1 MKKSSVRALAIG
13 LLGSFA
19 TLASTSAFAA
29 TSAADYFRER
39 AETSEVPQIL
49 SDSDQAHY
57 RDIFTAIALED
68 WTRVEELLEKSEDG
82 VLQQVALAEYY
93 THASSPKIEAEKIA
107 AWFEMG
113 THLPQAEQLA
123 RLGEKR
129 GLEYTP
135 SLPRTQSFTRQS
147 YASKRLRPRTVRD
160 RTMPEDIRD
169 DILARIRDD
178 DPDSARLLLD
188 EVDEQLSSE
197 ARAEWR
203 QRVAW
208 SYYIENNNPMALAM
222 AQTVTEGSGAWLAE
236 GEWVTGLA
244 AWRMG
249 DCDTAAR
256 GFARAAQLASNVELR
271 TAGHFWAARSLT
283 RCRAPGE
290 ATEHLRVAAQS
301 DETFYGML
309 ALEQLGQ
316 DIPTQYAG
324 ADFEAAD
331 WQRLQSEKNVRIAV
345 ALIEIGRSDL
355 ADEVLRH
362 QARIGIPS
370 DFAALS
376 RLARELGLPQAQL
389 WMAHNTPRGTNPVAA
404 LRYPTARWKP
414 TTGWQVDPALAFA
427 LALQESVFR
436 ADAVSP
442 ANARGLM
449 QITPITVRQHAG
461 RMNMSASYVNLNDPE
476 VNLAFG
482 QRNLEMLRDA
492 SATQGLLP
500 KIMAA
505 YNAGLTP
512 ITRWNDEVRDQGDPL
527 LYMESIPYWETRGYV
542 NVVMRNYWMYERQS
556 GAPSQSRKALAQGL
570 WPKFPE
576 SRGASAVRL
585 TGRN

>member
-1 MKKSSVRALAIG
+1 MKNSSVKHLAIG
-13 LLGSFA
+13 LLGSIA
-19 TLASTSAFAA
+19 TLAATPLSAH
-29 TSAADYFRER
+29 TSAAEYFRER
-39 AETSEVPQIL
+39 AETRNVPQVL
-49 SDSDQAHY
+49 SEKEREHY
-57 RDIFTAIALED
+57 RDIFAAIALED
-68 WTRVEELLEKSEDG
+68 WKRVEELLAKEEPG
-82 VLQQVALAEYY
+82 LLHQVALAEYY
-93 THASSPKIEAEKIA
+93 THANSPAVSAEQIA

-113 THLPQAEQLA
+113 TALPQAEQLG
-123 RLGEKR
+123 RLGMRR
-129 GLEYTP
+129 GLEYMP
-135 SLPRTQSFTRQS
+135 DLPQEQRFTRQS
-147 YASKRLRPRTVRD
+147 YASKRLRPRTVQD
-160 RTMPEDIRD
+160 GTMPDDIRD
-169 DILARIRDD
+169 SILEHIRND
-178 DPDSARLLLD
+178 DPDGARLLLD
-188 EVDEQLSSE
+188 GIDAMLSDE

-208 SYYIENNNPMALAM
+208 SYYIENNDPAALAM
-222 AQTVTEGSGAWLAE
+222 AQTVSEGSGAWVAE
-236 GEWVTGLA
+236 GEWVSGLA
-244 AWRMG
+244 AWRSG
-249 DCDTAAR
+249 DCTTAAR
-256 GFARAAQLASNVELR
+256 GFARAAELASNVELK

-290 ATEHLRVAAQS
+290 ATEHLRAAARF

-316 DIPTQYAG
+316 DIPAQYAG

-331 WQRLQSEKNVRIAV
+331 WQRLQGEENIRIAV
-345 ALIEIGRSDL
+345 ALIEVGRSDL
-355 ADEVLRH
+355 ADEGLRH
-362 QARIGIPS
+362 QARIGNPS

-376 RLARELGLPQAQL
+376 RLVRELGLPQAQL
-389 WMAHNTPRGTNPVAA
+389 WMAHNTPRGADPVPA
-404 LRYPTARWKP
+404 LRYPTARWMP

-449 QITPITVRQHAG
+449 QITPITVREHAG

-482 QRNLEMLRDA
+482 QRNLEMLRD
-492 SATQGLLP
+492 SRATGGLLP

-505 YNAGLTP
+505 YNAGLSP
-512 ITRWNDEVRDQGDPL
+512 VTRWNDEVRDQGDPL

-556 GAPSQSRKALAQGL
+556 GAPSQSRKALAQGM
-570 WPKFPE
+570 WPAFPE
-576 SRGASAVRL
+576 SRGASALRL

>member
-1 MKKSSVRALAIG
+1 MKIESAKAIAVGLFASVAALAT
-13 LLGSFA
+13 SP
-19 TLASTSAFAA
+19 LAAA
-29 TSAADYFRER
+29 TSAAEYFRER
-39 AETSEVPQIL
+39 AETTNVPELLSESEQR
-49 SDSDQAHY
+49 HY
-57 RDIFTAIALED
+57 RAIFSAIALED
-68 WTRVEELLEKSEDG
+68 WERVEALIEQEEPGLLH
-82 VLQQVALAEYY
+82 QVVLAEYY
-93 THASSPKIEAEKIA
+93 THANSPEVSAEQIA
-107 AWFEMG
+107 DWFEMG
-113 THLPQAEQLA
+113 TMLPQAEQLG
-123 RLGEKR
+123 RLGERR
-129 GLEYTP
+129 GIEYIP
-135 SLPRTQSFTRQS
+135 SLPQANRFSRQS

-160 RTMPEDIRD
+160 GTMPDDIRSE
-169 DILARIRDD
+169 ILEHIKND
-178 DPDSARLLLD
+178 DPDGARVLLD
-188 EVDEQLSSE
+188 GIDAMLSSE

-203 QRVAW
+203 QRIAW
-208 SYYIENNNPMALAM
+208 SYYIENNDPMALAM

-256 GFARAAQLASNVELR
+256 GFARAAQLAANVELK

-290 ATEHLRVAAQS
+290 ATQQLQAAARF

-316 DIPTQYAG
+316 SIPTQYAG
-324 ADFEAAD
+324 ADFAPVD
-331 WQRLQSEKNVRIAV
+331 WQRLRDEHNVRIAV
-345 ALIEIGRSDL
+345 ALIEVGRSDL
-355 ADEVLRH
+355 ADEVIRH
-362 QARIGIPS
+362 QARIGSPS

-389 WMAHNTPRGTNPVAA
+389 WMAHNTPRGIDPVPA
-404 LRYPTARWKP
+404 LRYPTARWQP

-449 QITPITVRQHAG
+449 QITPITVRQHAA

-476 VNLAFG
+476 TNLAFG
-482 QRNLEMLRDA
+482 QRNLEMLRD
-492 SATQGLLP
+492 SRATQGLLP

-505 YNAGLTP
+505 YNAGVTP
-512 ITRWNDEVRDQGDPL
+512 VTRWNTEIRDQGDPL

-556 GAPSQSRKALAQGL
+556 GAASESRKALAQGL
-570 WPKFPE
+570 WPRFPE
-576 SRGASAVRL
+576 SGPHNAVRL
-585 TGRN
+585 SGRN

>member
-1 MKKSSVRALAIG
+1 MTKCSVKHLAIG

-19 TLASTSAFAA
+19 TLTAAPLSAH

-39 AETSEVPQIL
+39 AETRNVPQVL
-49 SDSDQAHY
+49 SEKQQAHY

-68 WTRVEELLEKSEDG
+68 WDRVEELLAEEETG
-82 VLQQVALAEYY
+82 PLHQVALAEYY
-93 THASSPKIEAEKIA
+93 THANSPEVSAEQIA
-107 AWFEMG
+107 AWFDMG
-113 THLPQAEQLA
+113 TALPQAEQLG
-123 RLGEKR
+123 RLGERR
-129 GLEYTP
+129 GLRYIP
-135 SLPRTQSFTRQS
+135 ALPQEQSFSRQS

-160 RTMPEDIRD
+160 GSMPENIRD
-169 DILARIRDD
+169 GILERIRDD
-178 DPDSARLLLD
+178 DPDGARALLEEID
-188 EVDEQLSSE
+188 EALSSE

-208 SYYIENNNPMALAM
+208 SYYIENNDPMALAM

-249 DCDTAAR
+249 DCDTAGR
-256 GFARAAQLASNVELR
+256 GFARAAELASNIELK

-290 ATEHLRVAAQS
+290 ATEHLRVAAQY

-316 DIPTQYAG
+316 DIPTQYSG

-331 WQRLQSEKNVRIAV
+331 WQRLRSEENVRIAV
-345 ALIEIGRSDL
+345 ALIEISRSDL

-362 QARIGIPS
+362 QARIGNPA
-370 DFAALS
+370 DFTALS

-389 WMAHNTPRGTNPVAA
+389 WMAHNTPRGTNPVPA

-482 QRNLEMLRDA
+482 QRNLEMLRD
-492 SATQGLLP
+492 SRATQGLLP

-505 YNAGLTP
+505 YNAGLSP
-512 ITRWNDEVRDQGDPL
+512 VTRWNDEVRDLGDPL

-556 GAPSQSRKALAQGL
+556 GAPSQSRKAMAQGL
-570 WPKFPE
+570 WPTFPE
-576 SRGASAVRL
+576 SRGADAIRL
-585 TGRN
+585 SGRN

>member
-1 MKKSSVRALAIG
+1 MTRSSVKALAIG
-13 LLGSFA
+13 LLGSIA
-19 TLASTSAFAA
+19 ALVSTPALAA
-29 TSAADYFRER
+29 TSAAEYFRER
-39 AETSEVPQIL
+39 AETSNVPQL
-49 SDSDQAHY
+49 LGEAEQERY

-68 WTRVEELLEKSEDG
+68 WQRVEELLEKEEPG
-82 VLQQVALAEYY
+82 LLHQVTLAEYY
-93 THASSPKIEAEKIA
+93 THANSPTVSAEQIA
-107 AWFEMG
+107 NWFKMG
-113 THLPQAEQLA
+113 TALPQAEQLG

-129 GLEYTP
+129 GLEYIPT
-135 SLPRTQSFTRQS
+135 LPQANSFRRQP
-147 YASKRLRPRTVRD
+147 YASKRLRPRTID
-160 RTMPEDIRD
+160 DGTMPTDIRSQ
-169 DILARIRDD
+169 ILEHIKND
-178 DPDSARLLLD
+178 DPDNARLLLD
-188 EVDEQLSSE
+188 EIDDQLSSE

-208 SYYIENNNPMALAM
+208 SYYIENNDPMALAM

-249 DCDTAAR
+249 DCDTAGR
-256 GFARAAQLASNVELR
+256 GFARAAELAGNVELR
-271 TAGHFWAARSLT
+271 TAGHFWAARAMT
-283 RCRAPGE
+283 RCRAPAE
-290 ATEHLRVAAQS
+290 ATEHLRAAARF
-301 DETFYGML
+301 DETLYGML

-316 DIPTQYAG
+316 NIPTQYAG
-324 ADFEAAD
+324 ADFAPAD
-331 WQRLQSEKNVRIAV
+331 WQRLRDNQNVRIAV
-345 ALIEIGRSDL
+345 ALIEVGRSDL
-355 ADEVLRH
+355 ADEVIRH
-362 QARIGIPS
+362 QARIGKPS

-389 WMAHNTPRGTNPVAA
+389 WMAHNTPRGTDPVPA

-449 QITPITVRQHAG
+449 QITPITVRQHAP
-461 RMNMSASYVNLNDPE
+461 RMNMSANYVNLNDPE
-476 VNLAFG
+476 TNLAFG
-482 QRNLEMLRDA
+482 QRNLEMLRDS

-505 YNAGLTP
+505 YNAGLSP
-512 ITRWNDEVRDQGDPL
+512 ITRWNGEVRDLGDPL

-556 GAPSQSRKALAQGL
+556 GAPSESRKALAQGL

-576 SRGASAVRL
+576 SRGPSAVRL
-585 TGRN
+585 SGRN

>member
-1 MKKSSVRALAIG
+1 MAHYSVRALAIG
-13 LLGSFA
+13 LLGSVAALSA
-19 TLASTSAFAA
+19 TPALAAN
-29 TSAADYFRER
+29 SAADYFRER

-49 SDSDQAHY
+49 SDADQAHY

-68 WTRVEELLEKSEDG
+68 WSRVDELLEKSHDG
-82 VLQQVALAEYY
+82 LLQQVALAEYY
-93 THASSPKIEAEKIA
+93 THAKSPKIDAEKIA
-107 AWFEMG
+107 VWLEMG

-135 SLPRTQSFTRQS
+135 SLPQTQSFNRQS
-147 YASKRLRPRTVRD
+147 HASKRLRPRSVQD
-160 RTMPEDIRD
+160 GTMPQDIRNE
-169 DILARIRDD
+169 ILEHIKND
-178 DPDSARLLLD
+178 DPDNARLLLEGID
-188 EVDEQLSSE
+188 ELLSAE

-208 SYYIENNNPMALAM
+208 SYYIENNDPMALAM
-222 AQTVTEGSGAWLAE
+222 AQTVTEGAGAWLAE

-249 DCDTAAR
+249 DCDTAGR
-256 GFARAAQLASNVELR
+256 GFARAAELASNVELK
-271 TAGHFWAARSLT
+271 TAGHFWAARALT
-283 RCRAPGE
+283 RCRAPGA
-290 ATEHLRVAAQS
+290 ATEHLQAAARY

-324 ADFEAAD
+324 ADFAPAD
-331 WQRLQSEKNVRIAV
+331 WQRLRDEQNVRIV
-345 ALIEIGRSDL
+345 IALIEIGRSDL
-355 ADEVLRH
+355 ADEVIRH
-362 QARIGIPS
+362 QARIGDPKE
-370 DFAALS
+370 FAALS

-389 WMAHNTPRGTNPVAA
+389 WMAHNTPRGSDPVPA

-449 QITPITVRQHAG
+449 QITPITVREHAG
-461 RMNMSASYVNLNDPE
+461 RMNMSASYVNLDDPE
-476 VNLAFG
+476 TNLAFG
-482 QRNLEMLRDA
+482 QRNLEMLRD
-492 SATQGLLP
+492 SNATQGLLP

-505 YNAGLTP
+505 YNAGLSP
-512 ITRWNDEVRDQGDPL
+512 VTRWNNEVRDQGDPL

-556 GAPSQSRKALAQGL
+556 GAPSESRKALAQGL
-570 WPKFPE
+570 WPRFPE
-576 SRGASAVRL
+576 SRGAGAVRL